1 MNILSNVTVSGFW
14 DSQTIAIPFHADVN
28 FLIGPNGSGKT
39 NIINM
44 VAAALNADFLT
55 LDRLPFEKI
64 NLQLSEIGGTKKPSI
79 EIEKKGKSNLPFSSI
94 SYKIKEKASG
104 EIASYSLDDLEEQL
118 TFRDYPLRYN
128 SEILSRRSN
137 IVNANIIEKLKR
149 IVNVSWL
156 SIHRAESSRSIRE
169 DRGSYESTVDKKL
182 DELSN
187 ELLKYFSLL
196 EKKGNSETS
205 DFQKTVFLSLI
216 PSQTENELFSAIK
229 QLELSKEKEA
239 LIDIFHKF
247 SVEDNK
253 FSKIL
258 EEHFKLLKKA
268 ANSLET
274 GAGID
279 QKQLISIVSAFRINS
294 VVQKWNNLLDLQ
306 KKIYE
311 PRETFLEIINGMLQR
326 KNLKINEKNELIVKT
341 SSNEILSIK
350 QLSSGEKQLLIILG
364 SALLQEK
371 SPWIYIADEPE
382 LSLHIDW
389 QEKLITNL
397 RRINP
402 KAQIIFATHSPDIV
416 SVYGDRVFDME
427 KILA

>member
-1 MNILSNVTVSGFW
+1 MNILSNVIISGFW
-14 DSQTIAIPFHADVN
+14 DSQTISIPFHTDVN

-118 TFRDYPLRYN
+118 TFRDYPIRYN

-137 IVNANIIEKLKR
+137 IVNANIIEKLKK

-156 SIHRAESSRSIRE
+156 SIHRAESSRSLRE

-196 EKKGNSETS
+196 EKKVTLRLVI
-205 DFQKTVFLSLI
+205 FKKQYFYPLFLVKQKTSF
-216 PSQTENELFSAIK
+216 
-229 QLELSKEKEA
+229 
-239 LIDIFHKF
+239 
-247 SVEDNK
+247 
-253 FSKIL
+253 
-258 EEHFKLLKKA
+258 
-268 ANSLET
+268 
-274 GAGID
+274 
-279 QKQLISIVSAFRINS
+279 FR
-294 VVQKWNNLLDLQ
+294 
-306 KKIYE
+306 
-311 PRETFLEIINGMLQR
+311 
-326 KNLKINEKNELIVKT
+326 
-341 SSNEILSIK
+341 
-350 QLSSGEKQLLIILG
+350 QLS
-364 SALLQEK
+364 
-371 SPWIYIADEPE
+371 
-382 LSLHIDW
+382 
-389 QEKLITNL
+389 N
-397 RRINP
+397 
-402 KAQIIFATHSPDIV
+402 
-416 SVYGDRVFDME
+416 
-427 KILA
+427 